1 MMDETEL
8 KNWVRRNLEH
18 AKPSDGP
25 LTEELHG
32 KKWVR
37 VNFGP
42 YKKRFGNDYQRIF
55 EAFSEA
61 KRIKHSQPKEYAG
74 LLKKLV
80 DAIRREKIR
89 PLTEEPMFL
98 SLVESFLR
106 EYKEKDFPPIHH
118 SQTYMLRNSSEYLV
132 VPRSS
137 LNKTV

>member
-1 MMDETEL
+1 L
-8 KNWVRRNLEH
+8 Q
-18 AKPSDGP
+18 
-25 LTEELHG
+25 G

-42 YKKRFGNDYQRIF
+42 YKKKFGNDYQRICETF
-55 EAFSEA
+55 LSA
-61 KRIKHSQPKEYAG
+61 KRIKHSRPKEYAD

-80 DAIRREKIR
+80 DVIRREKIR

-106 EYKEKDFPPIHH
+106 EYKEEDFPPIHH

-137 LNKTV
+137 LE